1 MDGRRRRG
9 GRERLRLNLGLQV
22 DTTDDPTSPYFA
34 DGEVLT
40 RAQTAV
46 CAVPDRQAALQVV
59 QNETRFRRQF
69 FLAVLVV

>member
-9 GRERLRLNLGLQV
+9 GRERLRLNLQV

-40 RAQTAV
+40 RAQIAI
-46 CAVPDRQAALQVV
+46 CAA
-59 QNETRFRRQF
+59 
-69 FLAVLVV
+69 